1 MNKEAENTGVAEPQA
16 SAKGASA
23 AKKKGSLISIL
34 SIVFGIIIGVIVAW
48 LQFQFEYSDNPSKY
62 YDTQLQNYIWVN
74 VAALVVPWFMVFAL
88 GTPMAAFT
96 YVALKRMLKI

>member
-1 MNKEAENTGVAEPQA
+1 MNKEVEKTEAVEPQA
-16 SAKGASA
+16 SGKGATA

-62 YDTQLQNYIWVN
+62 YAQLHNYIWVN

-96 YVALKRMLKI
+96 YVAFKRMLRL